1 MARRASSPN
10 GTSNEPH
17 DEDGGA
23 SVVAAAAA
31 LPAALPIATTAEEQQ
46 EASPVGCGGTASAS
60 TLCIEDAD
68 LLRKRRKFTHTTEA
82 QRLCMLE
89 WLEQPQ
95 NFQLMTE
102 RASAVVLT
110 NAAGKKLKKADGYRS
125 LMRHVNQHAHA
136 QWTLDVTRSRYESFI
151 ASFKKAQKMAAQSVL
166 TVTAN
171 DRVRGITEVAQ
182 KLNAMCLFYDRIEAL
197 FATGKPLADGSGG
210 VAEKG
215 AENQIEKNGN
225 EGQQDN
231 DNANAGGAG
240 SDEEQHEKSGD
251 ATSKADATKG
261 EEIDTVEAPRQQH
274 VDAVSEA
281 ANDRKRTRGRGGAEK
296 KPTQQPSSEEGGS
309 ISDAEEE
316 SSSSVSQDDDDDA
329 ELVAP
334 LESQATLV
342 NPRSSD
348 ANTSSCRRKK
358 HKFRDAKQSGDLV
371 LQTRGSTRRLS
382 GNDFLAAAAASAV
395 ATANGQGVPADSRA
409 LPPMSDEM
417 AAQFIAMEREKLA
430 LQQEHMRM
438 QKRELE
444 LKEKEL
450 AAQEETKKHAIRAD
464 LMSKLAQAG
473 KTPGEIKEYL
483 LLLG

>member
-1 MARRASSPN
+1 MVRRESGLN
-10 GTSNEPH
+10 GTLNEPR
-17 DEDGGA
+17 DEDDGA
-23 SVVAAAAA
+23 SVAATAAQ
-31 LPAALPIATTAEEQQ
+31 PAAQPIETTTGEQRDGP
-46 EASPVGCGGTASAS
+46 PVGSGGTASVS
-60 TLCIEDAD
+60 TLSIEDAD

-89 WLEQPQ
+89 WLERPQ

-151 ASFKKAQKMAAQSVL
+151 ASFKKAQKMAAQSAF

-171 DRVRGITEVAQ
+171 DRVRGITEVVQ

-197 FATGKPLADGSGG
+197 FATGKPLAAVPATTGTPAAEMSGEREGENDKGTQENGTTAPATGDG
-210 VAEKG
+210 
-215 AENQIEKNGN
+215 N
-225 EGQQDN
+225 
-231 DNANAGGAG
+231 
-240 SDEEQHEKSGD
+240 DEEQLEKND
-251 ATSKADATKG
+251 DKKPKVDATKDGGG
-261 EEIDTVEAPRQQH
+261 ETPQHQH
-274 VDAVSEA
+274 VGADSEA
-281 ANDRKRTRGRGGAEK
+281 ANDRKRTRGQVSAEK
-296 KPTQQPSSEEGGS
+296 KPTQQLPREEEGSMSG
-309 ISDAEEE
+309 AEEE
-316 SSSSVSQDDDDDA
+316 SSSSESRDDDDDDSA
-329 ELVAP
+329 ELAAP
-334 LESQATLV
+334 LESQVALAV
-342 NPRSSD
+342 PRTSD
-348 ANTSSCRRKK
+348 VNTSSRRAKK
-358 HKFRDAKQSGDLV
+358 HKYRDVKQSSDLV
-371 LQTRGSTRRLS
+371 LQTRSSTRRLS
-382 GNDFLAAAAASAV
+382 GNDFLAAAVSAV
-395 ATANGQGVPADSRA
+395 AAANGQGVPVDPRV

-417 AAQFIAMEREKLA
+417 AAQFLAMEREKLA
-430 LQQEHMRM
+430 LQQEHVRM

-450 AAQEETKKHAIRAD
+450 AVQEETKKHAIRAD